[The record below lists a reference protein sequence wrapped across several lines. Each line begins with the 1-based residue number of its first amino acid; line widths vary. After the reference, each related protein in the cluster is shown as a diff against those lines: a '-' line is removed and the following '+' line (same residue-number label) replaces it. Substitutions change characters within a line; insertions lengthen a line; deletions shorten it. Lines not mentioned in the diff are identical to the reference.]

1 MTDSLEL
8 NLTAGQINALFPD
21 TYVGSKEL
29 APGVSHPGERIGI
42 VTRNSDGVFSQTAQW
57 GFIPG
62 HQSERSFQPPHSH
75 VYAKDVTRRWTF
87 SSAFHSWR
95 CLIVASS
102 YVVAPDV
109 LGSTTYYRVR
119 HTDGSPMVIAGVYN
133 PNSHGWASSGPSAA
147 MLMAP
152 GHILLPAMGQW
163 IPQVLHRHEWDQWLR
178 YANTVP
184 AAVKDM
190 LKLRS
195 AEQLEFTTFE
205 GEPPPEPVRS
215 RRRQAASVQ
224 IAAVRSHNAQCLQ

>member
-1 MTDSLEL
+1 VTDSLEVS
-8 NLTAGQINALFPD
+8 LTEGQIKALFPD
-21 TYVGSKEL
+21 SYVGTKEL
-29 APGVSHPGERIGI
+29 APGVFHPDEQIGI
-42 VTRNSDGVFSQTAQW
+42 VTRNSDGVFSQSAKW

-75 VYAKDVTRRWTF
+75 VYAKDVARRWTF
-87 SSAFHSWR
+87 SSAFKSWR

-119 HTDGSPMVIAGVYN
+119 YADGSPMAIAGVYN
-133 PNSHGWASSGPSAA
+133 PNSHGWASSGPSVA

-152 GHILLPAMGQW
+152 GHSLLPAMGQW
-163 IPQVLHRHEWDQWLR
+163 IPQVLLPHEWDQWLR

-184 AAVKDM
+184 VAVKDM

-195 AEQLEFTTFE
+195 SERLEFSTFE
-205 GEPPPEPVRS
+205 GEPPQEPGRS
-215 RRRQAASVQ
+215 RRGQTASIQ
-224 IAAVRSHNAQCLQ
+224 IAAVRSQKADCLQ

>member
-8 NLTAGQINALFPD
+8 TLTEGQIKALFPD
-21 TYVGSKEL
+21 SYVGSKEL
-29 APGVSHPGERIGI
+29 APGVFHPGEQIGI
-42 VTRNSDGVFSQTAQW
+42 VTRNSDGVFSQSAQW
-57 GFIPG
+57 GFIPI
-62 HQSERSFQPPHSH
+62 HQSDHSFQPPHSH

-119 HTDGSPMVIAGVYN
+119 HADGSPMVIAGVYN

-163 IPQVLHRHEWDQWLR
+163 IPQVLLRHEWDQWLR
-178 YANTVP
+178 YENTVP

-190 LKLRS
+190 LKVRS
-195 AEQLEFTTFE
+195 AERLEFSTFE
-205 GEPPPEPVRS
+205 GAPPPEAVRS
-215 RRRQAASVQ
+215 RKRQAVSIQ
-224 IAAVRSHNAQCLQ
+224 IAAVR

>member
-8 NLTAGQINALFPD
+8 NLTEGEIKALFPD
-21 TYVGSKEL
+21 SYVGSKEL
-29 APGVSHPGERIGI
+29 APGVFHPGERIGI
-42 VTRNSDGVFSQTAQW
+42 VTRNSDGVFSQSAQW

-62 HQSERSFQPPHSH
+62 HQSEHSFQPPHSH
-75 VYAKDVTRRWTF
+75 VYAKDVTRRWSF
-87 SSAFHSWR
+87 SSAFKSWR

-119 HTDGSPMVIAGVYN
+119 DADGAPMVIAGVYN
-133 PNSHGWASSGPSAA
+133 PSSQGWASSGPSAA

-190 LKLRS
+190 LKPRS
-195 AEQLEFTTFE
+195 AERLEFSTFE
-205 GEPPPEPVRS
+205 GEPPEPVLTG
-215 RRRQAASVQ
+215 RRRRRSCSV
-224 IAAVRSHNAQCLQ
+224 AML

>member
-8 NLTAGQINALFPD
+8 NLTEEQIKSLFPD
-21 TYVGSKEL
+21 SYVSSKEL
-29 APGVSHPGERIGI
+29 VPGIFHPGERIGI
-42 VTRNSDGVFSQTAQW
+42 VTRNSDGVFSQSAQW

-87 SSAFHSWR
+87 SSSFKSWR

-119 HTDGSPMVIAGVYN
+119 NADGSPMVIAGVYN
-133 PNSHGWASSGPSAA
+133 PNSQGWASSGPSAA

-163 IPQVLHRHEWDQWLR
+163 IPQVLYCDEWNQWLR

-184 AAVKDM
+184 VAVRDM

-195 AEQLEFTTFE
+195 SERLEFSTFE
-205 GEPPPEPVRS
+205 GEPPPSLVRS
-215 RRRQAASVQ
+215 RRRQAASIQ
-224 IAAVRSHNAQCLQ
+224 IEPIRSHKVYCLQ

>member
-21 TYVGSKEL
+21 SYVGSKEL
-29 APGVSHPGERIGI
+29 APGVFHPGERIGI
-42 VTRNSDGVFSQTAQW
+42 VTRNSDGVFSQTAKW

-62 HQSERSFQPPHSH
+62 HQSEYSFQPPHSH

-87 SSAFHSWR
+87 SRAFQSCR

-119 HTDGSPMVIAGVYN
+119 RADGSPMVIAGVYN
-133 PNSHGWASSGPSAA
+133 PNSQGWASSGPSVA

-163 IPQVLHRHEWDQWLR
+163 IPQVLLPHEWDQWLR

-184 AAVKDM
+184 VAVKDM

-195 AEQLEFTTFE
+195 AERLELSTFE
-205 GEPPPEPVRS
+205 GEPPPGPVLTG
-215 RRRQAASVQ
+215 RRRRRSCSV
-224 IAAVRSHNAQCLQ
+224 AML